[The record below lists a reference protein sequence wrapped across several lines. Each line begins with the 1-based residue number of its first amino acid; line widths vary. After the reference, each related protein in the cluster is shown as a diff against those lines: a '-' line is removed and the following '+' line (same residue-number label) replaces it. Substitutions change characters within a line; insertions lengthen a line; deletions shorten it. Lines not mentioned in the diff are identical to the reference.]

1 VGFNLAFYGS
11 LLLVTVI
18 LFLPVAGIWAGM
30 EVFFGIVVPYVSIFI
45 FLAGILYRILI
56 WARTPVPY
64 RIPTTAG
71 QQRSLPWIR
80 PNNLENP
87 SNLVGVIGRM
97 ILEVLFFRSLFRNLR
112 SQSIKDSGIPEGR
125 RLIYWSS
132 KWLWLGAI
140 AFHYS
145 FLIILLRHLRFF
157 TEPVLS
163 LVNLIA
169 SIDSFFQVYI
179 PALYISS
186 IIFLLAVIYL
196 LLRRAFDPKIGY
208 ISLAADYFPLFL
220 ILGIGISGVFMRY
233 FYRVDIVA
241 VKELTMGLVTF
252 HPTIPAEGIGSLFYI
267 HLFLVC
273 VLLAY
278 FPFSKL
284 VHMAG
289 IFFSMTRNMANTN
302 RAVRQVNPWEYP
314 VKVFSYMDQED
325 LVREQMKA
333 AGIPLEKDIEE

>member
-1 VGFNLAFYGS
+1 MGFNLAFCGS
-11 LLLVTVI
+11 LLLIVVM
-18 LFLPVAGIWAGM
+18 LFLPVSGIELGM
-30 EVFFGIVVPYVSIFI
+30 EFVFGIVIPYVALFI
-45 FLAGILYRILI
+45 FFTGIVYRIFT

-71 QQRSLPWIR
+71 QQETLSWIKA
-80 PNNLENP
+80 NNLENP
-87 SNLVGVIGRM
+87 SNLKGVIGRM
-97 ILEVLFFRSLFRNLR
+97 ILEVFFFRSLFRNLR
-112 SQSIKDSGIPEGR
+112 TKSIKDSETPEGR
-125 RLIYWSS
+125 RLLYWPS

-145 FLIILLRHLRFF
+145 LLIILLRHLRFF

-163 LVNLIA
+163 FVNLLA
-169 SIDSFFQVYI
+169 SIDSFFQVYV
-179 PALYISS
+179 PAFYMSS
-186 IIFLLAVIYL
+186 VIFLLALFYL
-196 LLRRAFDPKIGY
+196 LLRRVFDPKIGY
-208 ISLAADYFPLFL
+208 ISLASDYFPLFL

-233 FYRVDIVA
+233 FYRVNIVA

-252 HPTIPAEGIGSLFYI
+252 HPTIPAEGIDSLFYI

-284 VHMAG
+284 AHMAG

-302 RAVRQVNPWEYP
+302 RAIRQVNPWEYP
-314 VKVFSYMDQED
+314 VKAFSYMEQED
-325 LVREQMKA
+325 LFRKEMNA
-333 AGIPLEKDIEE
+333 AGIPLEKDSEE